1 MEGAEMSEPLLKVE
15 NLKKYFPIKRGII
28 ETLRRAP
35 VRYVKAVDGISF
47 EIKRG
52 EVLALIGESGCG
64 KTTAG
69 RTILRLIEPTDGRII
84 FDGVDI
90 TKLSREELR
99 PFRRRMQ
106 IIFQDPYAS
115 LSPRMKI
122 GDAIAHPLLVHGL
135 ADKEEAKEL
144 ALKML
149 RRVGLTPEDEFYER
163 YPHHLSGG
171 QRQRVVIAR
180 AMILKPE
187 FVVAD
192 EAVSMIDVSMR
203 AAILD
208 LLESFRKE
216 YNMSQLFITHDIAV
230 GKLIAD
236 RIAVM
241 YLGKIVEIG
250 PTDEVLKNP
259 AHPYTM
265 ALIQA
270 VPSIARKKERK
281 IEITGEVPNAANP
294 PSGCRFH
301 PRCPLATEE
310 CKSKEPE
317 LIEVS
322 HEHFVA
328 CHHPL
333 R

>member
-1 MEGAEMSEPLLKVE
+1 MSEPLLKVE
-15 NLKKYFPIKRGII
+15 NLKKYFPVRRSIM
-28 ETLRRAP
+28 ESLRKVP
-35 VRYVKAVDGISF
+35 PRYVKAVDGISF
-47 EIKRG
+47 EISRG

-69 RTILRLIEPTDGRII
+69 RTVLRLIEPTDGRII
-84 FDGVDI
+84 FDGTDI
-90 TKLSREELR
+90 TGLTQEELR

-106 IIFQDPYAS
+106 IIFQDPYSS

-135 ADKEEAKEL
+135 ADKEEAKEM

-149 RRVGLTPEDEFYER
+149 RRVGLTPEEEFYDR

-203 AAILD
+203 ASILE
-208 LLESFRKE
+208 LLESFRRE
-216 YNMSQLFITHDIAV
+216 YNLSQLFITHDIAV

-250 PTDEVLKNP
+250 PTEEVLRNP

-270 VPSIARKKERK
+270 VPSIVARRK
-281 IEITGEVPNAANP
+281 GEKLRITGEVPNAANP

-301 PRCPLATEE
+301 PRCPFADEKCSSEE
-310 CKSKEPE
+310 PR
-317 LIEVS
+317 LFEVG
-322 HEHFVA
+322 HNHFVA

-333 R
+333 L

>member
-1 MEGAEMSEPLLKVE
+1 MSEPLLKVE
-15 NLKKYFPIKRGII
+15 NLKKYFPIKRSIL
-28 ETLRRAP
+28 ETLKKAP
-35 VRYVKAVDGISF
+35 IRYVKAVDGISF

-203 AAILD
+203 AAILE

-270 VPSIARKKERK
+270 VPSIARKKKEKK

-328 CHHPL
+328 CHHPP

>member
-1 MEGAEMSEPLLKVE
+1 METLLKVE
-15 NLKKYFPIKRGII
+15 NLKKYFPVKRGIL
-28 ETLRRAP
+28 ETLRKEP
-35 VRYVKAVDGISF
+35 QKYVKAVDGISF
-47 EIKRG
+47 EVQKG
-52 EVLALIGESGCG
+52 ETLALIGESGCG

-69 RTILRLIEPTDGRII
+69 RVILRLIEPTDGKII

-90 TKLSREELR
+90 TTLNYDALR
-99 PFRRRMQ
+99 PYRRRMQ
-106 IIFQDPYAS
+106 MVFQDPYAS

-122 GDAIAHPLLVHGL
+122 GDAIAHPLLIHNL
-135 ADKEEAKEL
+135 ATKEEAKEM

-180 AMILKPE
+180 AMILRPE
-187 FVVAD
+187 FVIAD

-203 AAILD
+203 ASILE
-208 LLESFRKE
+208 LLESFKEE
-216 YNMSQLFITHDIAV
+216 YNLSMLFITHDIAV
-230 GKLIAD
+230 AKLIAD

-250 PTDEVLKNP
+250 PTQEVLNSP
-259 AHPYTM
+259 VHPYTL

-270 VPSIARKKERK
+270 VPSLRKREKRK
-281 IEITGEVPNAANP
+281 QIEITGEVPNAVNP

-301 PRCPLATEE
+301 PRCPFMTEE
-310 CKSKEPE
+310 CRTKEPE
-317 LIEVS
+317 LIKINKG
-322 HEHFVA
+322 HYVA

-333 R
+333 V

>member
-1 MEGAEMSEPLLKVE
+1 MSEPLLKVE

>member
-1 MEGAEMSEPLLKVE
+1 METLLKVE
-15 NLKKYFPIKRGII
+15 NLKKYFPVKRGIL
-28 ETLRRAP
+28 ETLRKEP
-35 VRYVKAVDGISF
+35 QKYVKAVDGISF
-47 EIKRG
+47 EVQKG
-52 EVLALIGESGCG
+52 ETLALIGESGCG

-69 RTILRLIEPTDGRII
+69 RAILRLIEPTGGKII

-90 TKLSREELR
+90 TTLNYDALR
-99 PFRRRMQ
+99 PYRRRMQ
-106 IIFQDPYAS
+106 MVFQDPYAS

-122 GDAIAHPLLVHGL
+122 GDAIAHPLLIHNL
-135 ADKEEAKEL
+135 ATKEEAKEM

-187 FVVAD
+187 FVIAD

-203 AAILD
+203 ASILE
-208 LLESFRKE
+208 LLESFKEE
-216 YNMSQLFITHDIAV
+216 YNLSMLFITHDIAV
-230 GKLIAD
+230 AKLIAD

-250 PTDEVLKNP
+250 PTQEVLNSP
-259 AHPYTM
+259 VHPYTL

-270 VPSIARKKERK
+270 VPSLRKREKRK
-281 IEITGEVPNAANP
+281 QIEISGEVPNAVNP

-301 PRCPLATEE
+301 PRCPFMTEE
-310 CKSKEPE
+310 CRTKEPE
-317 LIEVS
+317 LIKINKGHYVT
-322 HEHFVA
+322 

-333 R
+333 V

>member
-1 MEGAEMSEPLLKVE
+1 MSEPLLKVE
-15 NLKKYFPIKRGII
+15 NLKKYFPIKRSIL
-28 ETLRRAP
+28 ETLRKAP

-203 AAILD
+203 AAILE

-270 VPSIARKKERK
+270 VPSIARKKKEKK

>member
-1 MEGAEMSEPLLKVE
+1 MSEPLLKVE
-15 NLKKYFPIKRGII
+15 NLKKYFPIKRSIL
-28 ETLRRAP
+28 ETLKKAP

-203 AAILD
+203 AAILE

-270 VPSIARKKERK
+270 VPSIARKKKEKK

>member
-1 MEGAEMSEPLLKVE
+1 MSEVILKVE
-15 NLKKYFPIKRGII
+15 NLKKYFPVKRGIM
-28 ETLRRAP
+28 ETLKKAP
-35 VRYVKAVDGISF
+35 QRYVKAVDGISF
-47 EIKRG
+47 EIKKG

-69 RTILRLIEPTDGRII
+69 RTILRLIEPTGGKII
-84 FDGVDI
+84 FEGQDI
-90 TKLSREELR
+90 TKLDDEELR
-99 PFRRRMQ
+99 KVRKRMQ
-106 IIFQDPYAS
+106 MIFQDPYAS

-122 GDAIAHPLLVHGL
+122 GDAIAHPLLIHEL
-135 ADKEEAKEL
+135 ATKEEAREI

-149 RRVGLTPEDEFYER
+149 KRVGLTPEEEFYDR

-180 AMILKPE
+180 AMALKPQ
-187 FVVAD
+187 FIVAD

-203 AAILD
+203 ASILE
-208 LLESFRKE
+208 LLESFRQE
-216 YNMSQLFITHDIAV
+216 YNLSMLFITHDIAV

-250 PTDEVLKNP
+250 PTEEVLKNP
-259 AHPYTM
+259 AQPYTL

-270 VPSIARKKERK
+270 VPSIIKRKEHRK
-281 IEITGEVPNAANP
+281 QIEITGEVPNAVNP

-301 PRCPLATEE
+301 PRCPFADEI
-310 CKSKEPE
+310 CKTREPE
-317 LIEVS
+317 LIEVGKN
-322 HEHFVA
+322 HFVA
-328 CHHPL
+328 CHHSL
-333 R
+333 V

>member
-1 MEGAEMSEPLLKVE
+1 MSEPLLKVE

-28 ETLRRAP
+28 ETLKKAP
-35 VRYVKAVDGISF
+35 IRYVKAVDGISF

-203 AAILD
+203 AAILE

-270 VPSIARKKERK
+270 VPSIVRKKKEKK

>member
-1 MEGAEMSEPLLKVE
+1 MSEPLLKVE

-28 ETLRRAP
+28 ETIKRAP
-35 VRYVKAVDGISF
+35 IRYVKAVDGISF
-47 EIKRG
+47 EIDRG

-99 PFRRRMQ
+99 PYRRRMQ

-122 GDAIAHPLLVHGL
+122 GDAIAHPLIIHGL
-135 ADKEEAKEL
+135 ADKEEAKEQ

-149 RRVGLTPEDEFYER
+149 RRVGLTPEEEFYDR

-216 YNMSQLFITHDIAV
+216 YNLSQLFITHDIAV
-230 GKLIAD
+230 GRLIAD

-250 PTDEVLKNP
+250 PTEEVLKNP

-270 VPSIARKKERK
+270 VPSIARKRKEKK

-301 PRCPLATEE
+301 PRCPFATDE
-310 CKSKEPE
+310 CKSKEPK

-322 HEHFVA
+322 HNHFVA